1 MSNYPIRDRPGVD
14 PGNGAGEI
22 AALDEDSGP
31 EGGYG
36 LGVEAKGRG
45 RGCGTAGEK
54 AHQELMRWRTMEPP
68 LEVGGDDL
76 VHSGHV
82 AGAQGFIEGENH
94 PLITRRIT
102 FFQSFLRVS
111 QF

>member
-1 MSNYPIRDRPGVD
+1 VD
-14 PGNGAGEI
+14 PGNGAGAI
-22 AALDEDSGP
+22 TALDEDGGP

-45 RGCGTAGEK
+45 RGCGTAGKK
-54 AHQELMRWRTMEPP
+54 AHQELVRWRTMEPP

-76 VHSGHV
+76 VHCGHV
-82 AGAQGFIEGENH
+82 VLAYGIIEGENH

-102 FFQSFLRVS
+102 VFQSFLRVS